1 MSISRSGMKSAGGRG
16 GESASGEGVG
26 VGGENV
32 NGGRGEEG
40 FLSWSGMVRDTIE
53 RAGEGENCGDRKQT
67 DGGWMR

>member
-53 RAGEGENCGDRKQT
+53 
-67 DGGWMR
+67 